1 MSPLDCF
8 IFLQLPKTT
17 FANKAITMA
26 KKEAGKKE
34 WSRKE
39 LERIRGISEDLY
51 INKGF
56 SLVQIGQDWDVS
68 AQTLTKWKK
77 GRTGEKSWDERKVFN
92 DLTPVKLREVLLNEA
107 LNIAN
112 GNEPK
117 LKADALSKVMAAI
130 DKIDNSVNPRI
141 TASVFI
147 SFNTWL
153 VDIDPVKANEFT
165 KFQRMFLQHAISEL
179 Q

>member
-1 MSPLDCF
+1 
-8 IFLQLPKTT
+8 
-17 FANKAITMA
+17 MA

-39 LERIRGISEDLY
+39 LERIRTVAEDLY

-56 SLVQIGQDWDVS
+56 SLTQIGQDWDVS
-68 AQTLTKWKK
+68 PQTLTKWKK

-107 LNIAN
+107 LNISS
-112 GNEPK
+112 GKEPSI
-117 LKADALSKVMAAI
+117 KADALSKVMSAI
-130 DKIDNSVNPRI
+130 DKLDSTVNPRVV
-141 TASVFI
+141 ASVFI

-153 VDIDPVKANEFT
+153 VDVDPVKANEFT
-165 KFQRMFLQHAISEL
+165 RYQRMFLQHSISS